1 MLELRNETIRLT
13 VREDAGE
20 IVVTDL
26 PRRCSWR
33 LDASRVAYRRYG
45 SGGHECPEIVRG
57 KIPMDR
63 EHLAGGRAEKRGS
76 AIQITYSLPEGTI
89 RYTWRLAEDH
99 VEIGLACNMDS
110 VEFIALP
117 GAFVPIEGSHQIAV
131 PIYQGVI
138 CKDSGR
144 LWERSFPSG
153 GHECFSMAMGAVIGE
168 TGALLV
174 TQESVTDWVG
184 TYGQA
189 EAGPFFVFE
198 QRRCPVDGWYER
210 RVRLYP
216 VDNNITAICKR
227 YRRRVIERGEFAS
240 WDEKIERKPIVE
252 NLFGALFAFLGYNR
266 TDQIDYVAS
275 ARRLKEYGFGAIFYY
290 PVRLCHYSLDFKMGG
305 DEPIWLSD
313 EQIQAIH
320 QIPGSYVSPWAWIYE
335 GLDDGSQQMRRI
347 FRHDKNGEL
356 VPGWRIDQFQWYAV
370 CTPYQIEHIKHRLE
384 TDMKQMDWIHYD
396 VTAMRPGHVCFN
408 THHAAHGNRPMGRRE
423 DLEYTRRLLGPATN
437 GNRIVSSEG
446 FVDRYTSS
454 YDIGSTKIYPN
465 WGDSPFIAVP
475 MTMLVFHDSCIHD
488 WWEVHNYN
496 RHAGFA
502 DDQDHGIGWNSCGKP
517 EKKAAMDALYGCPP
531 NLFPFG
537 KQYAWVD
544 IETRQTYSYLV
555 RLEDDEVQR
564 AIRAALP
571 VARLHKQIGR
581 CEMVSFDFVTDDYAV
596 QTSVFSDGTRIVA
609 NISDEDRD
617 TPHGLLKA
625 NSWRR
630 I

>member
-1 MLELRNETIRLT
+1 MLELRNEMIRLT
-13 VREDAGE
+13 VREDASDA
-20 IVVTDL
+20 VVTDL
-26 PRRCSWR
+26 RRRCSWR
-33 LDASRVAYRRYG
+33 LDMSRVAYRRYG
-45 SGGHECPEIVRG
+45 SGDRECPEIVRG

-63 EHLAGGRAEKRGS
+63 EPLALGKARHCGS
-76 AIQITYSLPEGTI
+76 TIRVTYSLPEGDI
-89 RYTWRLAEDH
+89 QYTWRLGRDY
-99 VEIGLACNMDS
+99 VEVGLMSDADS
-110 VEFIALP
+110 IEFIALP
-117 GAFVPIEGSHQIAV
+117 GAFVPSEGSRQIAV

-138 CKDSGR
+138 CRGTER
-144 LWERSFPSG
+144 VWERSVPSS
-153 GHECFSMAMGAVIGE
+153 GHEGFSMAMGAVIGE
-168 TGALLV
+168 RGALLI
-174 TQESVTDWVG
+174 TQESPTDWVC
-184 TYGQA
+184 TYGQDL
-189 EAGPFFVFE
+189 AGPFFVFE
-198 QRRCPVDGWYER
+198 QRHCPVNGWYER
-210 RVRLYP
+210 QVRLYP
-216 VDNNITAICKR
+216 VDKDITAICKR
-227 YRRRVIERGEFAS
+227 YRRRVIERGEFVS
-240 WDEKIERKPIVE
+240 WDDKLEQKPIVE
-252 NLFGALFAFLGYNR
+252 HLFGALFAFLGYNR

-275 ARRLKEYGFGAIFYY
+275 ARQLKEYGFESIFYY
-290 PVRLCHYSLDFKMGG
+290 PVRMCHYSLDFKMGG
-305 DEPIWLSD
+305 DEPIWLSG
-313 EQIQAIH
+313 EQIQAIKRNG
-320 QIPGSYVSPWAWIYE
+320 GSYVAPWAWVYE
-335 GLDDGSQQMRRI
+335 GLDDGSQRMRRI
-347 FRHDKNGEL
+347 FRHDKYGRL

-370 CTPYQIEHIKHRLE
+370 CTPYQIDHMKRRFE

-396 VTAMRPGHVCFN
+396 VTAMRVGHVCFN
-408 THHAAHGNRPMGRRE
+408 TDHAAHGNRPMGRRE
-423 DLEYTRRLLGPATN
+423 DFKYTRQLLGPATN

-454 YDIGSTKIYPN
+454 YDIGTTKIYPN
-465 WGDSPFIAVP
+465 WGDTPFIPVP

-496 RHAGFA
+496 RHVGFA
-502 DDQDHGIGWNSCGKP
+502 EEADHGIGSNSCGKP

-544 IETRQTYSYLV
+544 FRTRQTYSYLV

-596 QTSVFSDGTRIVA
+596 QTSAFSDGTQIIA

-617 TPHGLLKA
+617 TPYGLLKA